1 MDYQN
6 IFGYAA
12 TGLSVCFYCALT
24 LPFLNVLR
32 CKSSYEFTPI
42 SIIDTIY
49 IDTLVWYIFAEK
61 IECEQLKLSN
71 MIGCCCSLLLIAIYL
86 GFELKKYAIDS
97 ILNCLIL
104 ILGTLVTHKGLT
116 MVVEDPQIIGKFAI
130 AAKLITFSTPIF
142 LIYRV
147 VKEKNYKIISLNI
160 TLTYMASSI
169 GWLLFGKA
177 ANELNIMIAN
187 GIGVAFC
194 FIQFIVYLNFKKK
207 FPNYSDS
214 SSTIGIEKTSTE
226 DSKKDEST
234 TIAIDEEKQDKAKEK
249 PVKIVTRVIE
259 N

>member
-130 AAKLITFSTPIF
+130 AAKLITFSLMCIGDGSTCQVGTPGNKTQREKVNDQAKGDKGKGGNNNSNKIK
-142 LIYRV
+142 IPV
-147 VKEKNYKIISLNI
+147 VSYDKSG
-160 TLTYMASSI
+160 LTYGTVSKTPSFVRPYDNNSVIYGNNKSSN
-169 GWLLFGKA
+169 FGTLPK
-177 ANELNIMIAN
+177 
-187 GIGVAFC
+187 G
-194 FIQFIVYLNFKKK
+194 
-207 FPNYSDS
+207 D
-214 SSTIGIEKTSTE
+214 
-226 DSKKDEST
+226 
-234 TIAIDEEKQDKAKEK
+234 
-249 PVKIVTRVIE
+249 
-259 N
+259 